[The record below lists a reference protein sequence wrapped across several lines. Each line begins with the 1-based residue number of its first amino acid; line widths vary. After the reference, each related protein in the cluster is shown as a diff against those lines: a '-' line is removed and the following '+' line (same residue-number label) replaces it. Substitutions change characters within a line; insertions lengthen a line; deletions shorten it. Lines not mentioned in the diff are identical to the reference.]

1 MHTIDTHTHTC
12 MDPKLCTYSVSEVG
26 TNSLGGGPVRWMAPE
41 SILKRKYSFS
51 SDVYAFGVSASACV
65 CDYSASMRVC
75 ARALRC
81 VPQVM
86 SVDMRLD
93 HRCANICSICLNLTI
108 MAALHI
114 SHITFVLY
122 GYNTCSCNACYIHI
136 KQRLAHL
143 WSKHMSTDITFV
155 GNVELCCTCCF
166 IHIKQVLMWEMWSY
180 AALPYSLILNDQQ
193 VAAAIVQASNTKW
206 RQVCCI
212 VLQWQLAVVSLL
224 QRKNKQ

>member
-1 MHTIDTHTHTC
+1 VHTIDTHTHTC

-86 SVDMRLD
+86 SVDMRLK
-93 HRCANICSICLNLTI
+93 C
-108 MAALHI
+108 
-114 SHITFVLY
+114 
-122 GYNTCSCNACYIHI
+122 
-136 KQRLAHL
+136 
-143 WSKHMSTDITFV
+143 
-155 GNVELCCTCCF
+155 
-166 IHIKQVLMWEMWSY
+166 
-180 AALPYSLILNDQQ
+180 
-193 VAAAIVQASNTKW
+193 VA
-206 RQVCCI
+206 VCCN
-212 VLQWQLAVVSLL
+212 VLQCVAVCCCAAGYVS
-224 QRKNKQ
+224 